1 MTPPATPGDEREQR
15 EREQHV
21 QREEPANRER
31 EAAGRT
37 KRVVEASLQHRG
49 PTGVDDCDRRD
60 QHELQPA
67 GARAEGDEEQPG
79 RRSAGAQVR
88 ETVYAPEQ
96 RDHGCRADEAGSG
109 PDGDGETRRRRRAY
123 LVDEVER
130 HEAEEGVEK
139 QVGELDQQP
148 TEDLPLDEQA
158 QRLANPWAVVVA
170 VRVRSTDREH
180 HERKGERREREEEC
194 APAKV

>member
-1 MTPPATPGDEREQR
+1 LTTEIVATSTSFSP
-15 EREQHV
+15 
-21 QREEPANRER
+21 
-31 EAAGRT
+31 
-37 KRVVEASLQHRG
+37 S
-49 PTGVDDCDRRD
+49 
-60 QHELQPA
+60 

-79 RRSAGAQVR
+79 RRSADAQVC

-109 PDGDGETRRRRRAY
+109 PDGDGETRRRRRAH

-130 HEAEEGVEK
+130 HEAEEDVEK
-139 QVGELDQQP
+139 QVGELGQQQP

-158 QRLANPWAVVVA
+158 QRLANPWVAVVA
-170 VRVRSTDREH
+170 VGVRSTDGEH

>member
-1 MTPPATPGDEREQR
+1 M
-15 EREQHV
+15 
-21 QREEPANRER
+21 
-31 EAAGRT
+31 
-37 KRVVEASLQHRG
+37 
-49 PTGVDDCDRRD
+49 
-60 QHELQPA
+60 
-67 GARAEGDEEQPG
+67 
-79 RRSAGAQVR
+79 QVR

-109 PDGDGETRRRRRAY
+109 PDGDGETRRRRRAH

-130 HEAEEGVEK
+130 HEAEEDVEK
-139 QVGELDQQP
+139 QVGELDQQQP

-170 VRVRSTDREH
+170 VRVWSTDGEH
-180 HERKGERREREEEC
+180 HDRKGERREREEEC